1 MPDGAAPCCRLASK
15 GRRLVAER
23 KYAVQ
28 RPKGAKWETLSLV
41 DSLNE
46 GKQEFRNAVGL
57 HGAGPVRLI
66 QVDFVSNEALADFD
80 WRLIELHDPRKG
92 DRPKPT
98 VVAGSER
105 ARPKNPPKDRQPAPA
120 GRNGRGPDEK
130 VPVPVKT
137 YMLAFLF
144 GVVSLGVWA
153 LFYRA

>member
-1 MPDGAAPCCRLASK
+1 M
-15 GRRLVAER
+15 AER
-23 KYAVQ
+23 KYAIQ

-41 DSLNE
+41 DDLGQ
-46 GKQEFRNAVGL
+46 GKMEFRNAVNL

-66 QVDFVSNEALADFD
+66 QVDFVSDEALADFD

-105 ARPKNPPKDRQPAPA
+105 AKPKQQPAKGKGAGTAKGRGPA
-120 GRNGRGPDEK
+120 GPDEK

-144 GVVSLGVWA
+144 GAVSLAAWA
-153 LFYRA
+153 LFYRT

>member
-1 MPDGAAPCCRLASK
+1 M
-15 GRRLVAER
+15 AER

-41 DSLNE
+41 DDLGQ

-66 QVDFVSNEALADFD
+66 QVDFVSDEALADFD

-105 ARPKNPPKDRQPAPA
+105 AKPKASAKAKAATGKAGPA
-120 GRNGRGPDEK
+120 PDEK

-137 YMLAFLF
+137 YVIAFLF
-144 GVVSLGVWA
+144 GAVSLGLWA
-153 LFYRA
+153 VFYRT

>member
-1 MPDGAAPCCRLASK
+1 M
-15 GRRLVAER
+15 AER

-41 DSLNE
+41 DDLGQ
-46 GKQEFRNAVGL
+46 GKAEFRNAVNL

-66 QVDFVSNEALADFD
+66 QVDFVSDEALADFD

-105 ARPKNPPKDRQPAPA
+105 ARPKPQPAKGKGKGA
-120 GRNGRGPDEK
+120 GKGRGPSGPDEK

-144 GVVSLGVWA
+144 GAVSLAVWA
-153 LFYRA
+153 LFYRT

>member
-1 MPDGAAPCCRLASK
+1 M
-15 GRRLVAER
+15 AER

-46 GKQEFRNAVGL
+46 GKQEFRNAIGL

-66 QVDFVSNEALADFD
+66 QVDFVNDEALADFD

-105 ARPKNPPKDRQPAPA
+105 AKPKAPPKGKATTGKPRT
-120 GRNGRGPDEK
+120 GPDEK

-137 YMLAFLF
+137 YVIAFLF
-144 GVVSLGVWA
+144 GAMSLGIWA
-153 LFYRA
+153 LFYR

>member
-1 MPDGAAPCCRLASK
+1 MS
-15 GRRLVAER
+15 EQR

-41 DSLNE
+41 DDLGH
-46 GKQEFRNAVGL
+46 GKQEFKNAVAL

-66 QVDFVSNEALADFD
+66 QVDFVSDEALADFD

-105 ARPKNPPKDRQPAPA
+105 SRAKGSSNRNNAARGG
-120 GRNGRGPDEK
+120 GRNRGQAVDEK
-130 VPVPVKT
+130 VPVPLKT
-137 YMLAFLF
+137 YVLAFLF
-144 GVVSLGVWA
+144 GAVSLGVWA
-153 LFYRA
+153 LFYRT

>member
-1 MPDGAAPCCRLASK
+1 L
-15 GRRLVAER
+15 AER
-23 KYAVQ
+23 KYAIQ

-41 DSLNE
+41 DDLGQ
-46 GKQEFRNAVGL
+46 GKMEFRNAVSL

-66 QVDFVSNEALADFD
+66 QVDFVSDEALADFD

-105 ARPKNPPKDRQPAPA
+105 AKPKPQPAKGKP
-120 GRNGRGPDEK
+120 GGPSKGRGPAGADEK

-144 GVVSLGVWA
+144 GAVSLAVWA
-153 LFYRA
+153 LFYRT

>member
-1 MPDGAAPCCRLASK
+1 M
-15 GRRLVAER
+15 AER

-41 DSLNE
+41 DNLNE
-46 GKQEFRNAVGL
+46 GKQEFRNAIGL

-98 VVAGSER
+98 LVAGSER
-105 ARPKNPPKDRQPAPA
+105 AKPKTPPKAKTAP
-120 GRNGRGPDEK
+120 GRAQDEK

-137 YMLAFLF
+137 YVIAFLF
-144 GVVSLGVWA
+144 GAISLGVWA
-153 LFYRA
+153 IFYRG

>member
-1 MPDGAAPCCRLASK
+1 M
-15 GRRLVAER
+15 AER

-41 DSLNE
+41 EGLGQ
-46 GKQEFRNAVGL
+46 GKQEFRNAIAL

-66 QVDFVSNEALADFD
+66 QVDFVNDDALADFD
-80 WRLIELHDPRKG
+80 WRLIELHDPRKDG
-92 DRPKPT
+92 GRPKPT

-105 ARPKNPPKDRQPAPA
+105 AKPKPQPSKGKSGGIGK
-120 GRNGRGPDEK
+120 GRGQMGPDEK

-144 GVVSLGVWA
+144 GVVSLAVWV
-153 LFYRA
+153 LFYRT

>member
-1 MPDGAAPCCRLASK
+1 M
-15 GRRLVAER
+15 AER

-41 DSLNE
+41 ESLNE

-66 QVDFVSNEALADFD
+66 QVDFVSDEALADFD

-98 VVAGSER
+98 AVAGSER
-105 ARPKNPPKDRQPAPA
+105 AKPKPSAKSKPTQGKAHA
-120 GRNGRGPDEK
+120 GQDEK
-130 VPVPVKT
+130 VPIPVKT
-137 YMLAFLF
+137 YVIAFLF
-144 GVVSLGVWA
+144 GALSLGIWA
-153 LFYRA
+153 LFYR

>member
-1 MPDGAAPCCRLASK
+1 MPDGAAPCCRRASE
-15 GRRLVAER
+15 GRHLVAER

-41 DSLNE
+41 DSLSE
-46 GKQEFRNAVGL
+46 GKQEFRNAIGL

-66 QVDFVSNEALADFD
+66 QVDFVSDEALADFD

-105 ARPKNPPKDRQPAPA
+105 ARPKPKPKAKPS
-120 GRNGRGPDEK
+120 GRPGPGPEEK

-137 YMLAFLF
+137 YVIAFLF
-144 GVVSLGVWA
+144 GAVALGVWA
-153 LFYRA
+153 LFYRS

>member
-1 MPDGAAPCCRLASK
+1 MS
-15 GRRLVAER
+15 EQR

-41 DSLNE
+41 DDLGQ
-46 GKQEFRNAVGL
+46 GKQEFKNAVTL

-66 QVDFVSNEALADFD
+66 QVDFVNDEALADFD

-105 ARPKNPPKDRQPAPA
+105 SRPKSHPTRA
-120 GRNGRGPDEK
+120 GAHKRGGGRGPGVNDK
-130 VPVPVKT
+130 VPVPLKT
-137 YMLAFLF
+137 YVLAFLF
-144 GVVSLGVWA
+144 GAVSLGVWA
-153 LFYRA
+153 LLYRT

>member
-1 MPDGAAPCCRLASK
+1 M
-15 GRRLVAER
+15 AER
-23 KYAVQ
+23 KYAIQ

-41 DSLNE
+41 DDLGQ
-46 GKQEFRNAVGL
+46 GKIEFRNAVNL

-66 QVDFVSNEALADFD
+66 QVDFVSDEALADFD

-105 ARPKNPPKDRQPAPA
+105 AKPKPQPAKGKP
-120 GRNGRGPDEK
+120 GGPSKGRGPAGQDEK

-144 GVVSLGVWA
+144 GVVSLAAWA
-153 LFYRA
+153 LFYRT